1 MPTLLTGRVSR
12 VGYFGVVSS
21 YDFNDLKNCSP
32 DTEMRQILVKN
43 QGPSRSVKAGLSTDH
58 FTTTTNQGKT
68 RRTDKNSR
76 GNRTDLCWCR

>member
-1 MPTLLTGRVSR
+1 MPTLVTGRVSR
-12 VGYFGVVSS
+12 VGYFLVS
-21 YDFNDLKNCSP
+21 YDFNDLKNCSLH
-32 DTEMRQILVKN
+32 TEMCQILVKN

-76 GNRTDLCWCR
+76 SNRTDLCWCR